1 MIQEKYVYNNEW
13 IKKNIDHKKK
23 NNDNSCREE
32 GWRTV
37 EGVEELGED
46 VVNPYCV
53 QSSLVVQQGIMI
65 SNNTG

>member
-13 IKKNIDHKKK
+13 IKKNIDHKK